1 MLLLGSDFTLRPSWL
16 QAYVSATTWQ
26 CTRFPSFCPLRW
38 SSQTSS
44 MARPQGFQPM
54 VSGGDKANVVLDSL
68 APPTLPHLPRLSCH
82 SAYTHVKIC
91 TAYWDKAEPELY
103 RDHQAANWGL
113 YQLGD

>member
-68 APPTLPHLPRLSCH
+68 APPTSLVLSFCLH
-82 SAYTHVKIC
+82 ARKDMYCV
-91 TAYWDKAEPELY
+91 
-103 RDHQAANWGL
+103 
-113 YQLGD
+113 LG